1 MPLADGAYSI
11 QSNAFAHAAL
21 AALDSGGLRIQC
33 LSCGR
38 AATDGD
44 CDCDCDSSDDSD
56 VDDVR
61 APCAAFRLI
70 TIAPEAQKSS
80 SPPPQPQRVRIAHA
94 DLGMC
99 LGVSECRR
107 RAELQ
112 PVDLADEG
120 YTIPP

>member
-1 MPLADGAYSI
+1 MSMPFADGAYSI
-11 QSNAFAHAAL
+11 QTNAFAHAAL

-38 AATDGD
+38 AATDAD
-44 CDCDCDSSDDSD
+44 CDCASSDDSD
-56 VDDVR
+56 DDDER
-61 APCAAFRLI
+61 GPCAAFRLI
-70 TIAPEAQKSS
+70 TIAPEAQKP